1 MTTPMSADDQFYR
14 EYILD
19 HYKNPRNFGR
29 LEHPDITHEEDNPLC
44 GDVVGMDFR
53 VKDGMIEDVR
63 FHGRGCAISQASA
76 SLLTERL
83 KGMPLDDAKK
93 INKDDVLG
101 ELGIEISPAR
111 IKCALLSL
119 KVLKV
124 GAYGLAGDDGRGVID
139 GDDRTDEAPF
149 RDLKVDDDQEAD
161 RRRTTT
167 SWTCARTGS
176 GTRATAGRAARRAEP
191 ILANPTGAEVQGR
204 DDLRLRR
211 WASARPS
218 RRRWPSRSA

>member
-1 MTTPMSADDQFYR
+1 MSAGTAADDQFYR

-29 LEHPDITHEEDNPLC
+29 LENPNITHEEDNPLC
-44 GDVVGMDFR
+44 GDVVGMDFK
-53 VKDGMIEDVR
+53 VEDGVIEDIR

-83 KGMPLDDAKK
+83 KGMALEDAKK
-93 INKDDVLG
+93 IDKNDVLG

-124 GAYGLAGDDGRGVID
+124 GAYGLAE
-139 GDDRTDEAPF
+139 DE
-149 RDLKVDDDQEAD
+149 DE
-161 RRRTTT
+161 
-167 SWTCARTGS
+167 
-176 GTRATAGRAARRAEP
+176 E
-191 ILANPTGAEVQGR
+191 
-204 DDLRLRR
+204 
-211 WASARPS
+211 
-218 RRRWPSRSA
+218 

>member
-1 MTTPMSADDQFYR
+1 MVDDQFYR

-29 LEHPDITHEEDNPLC
+29 LEKPTVSHEELNPLC
-44 GDVVGMDFR
+44 GDVIGMDLR
-53 VKDGMIEDVR
+53 LAEGRIEDVR

-83 KGMPLDDAKK
+83 KGMPLEEARK
-93 INKDDVLG
+93 ISKEEVLE

-124 GAYGLAGDDGRGVID
+124 GAYGLAEEEFEGDEDDG
-139 GDDRTDEAPF
+139 
-149 RDLKVDDDQEAD
+149 
-161 RRRTTT
+161 
-167 SWTCARTGS
+167 
-176 GTRATAGRAARRAEP
+176 
-191 ILANPTGAEVQGR
+191 
-204 DDLRLRR
+204 
-211 WASARPS
+211 
-218 RRRWPSRSA
+218 

>member
-1 MTTPMSADDQFYR
+1 MGTPNGVISGMSSSLPASADDQFYR

-29 LEHPDITHEEDNPLC
+29 LDHPDISHEEDNPLC

-53 VKDGMIEDVR
+53 VKDDVIEDIR

-83 KGMPLDDAKK
+83 KGMSLEEAKK
-93 INKDDVLG
+93 ISKDDVLS
-101 ELGIEISPAR
+101 ELGIDISPAR

-124 GAYGLAGDDGRGVID
+124 GAYGLADM
-139 GDDRTDEAPF
+139 DE
-149 RDLKVDDDQEAD
+149 E
-161 RRRTTT
+161 
-167 SWTCARTGS
+167 
-176 GTRATAGRAARRAEP
+176 
-191 ILANPTGAEVQGR
+191 
-204 DDLRLRR
+204 
-211 WASARPS
+211 
-218 RRRWPSRSA
+218 

>member
-1 MTTPMSADDQFYR
+1 MSTAADDQFYR

-29 LEHPDITHEEDNPLC
+29 LENPDITHEEDNPLC

-53 VKDGMIEDVR
+53 VKDGVIDDVR

-83 KGMPLDDAKK
+83 KGMALDDAKK
-93 INKDDVLG
+93 IDKNDVLG
-101 ELGIEISPAR
+101 ELGIQISPAR

-124 GAYGLAGDDGRGVID
+124 GAYGLADDE
-139 GDDRTDEAPF
+139 DE
-149 RDLKVDDDQEAD
+149 E
-161 RRRTTT
+161 
-167 SWTCARTGS
+167 
-176 GTRATAGRAARRAEP
+176 
-191 ILANPTGAEVQGR
+191 
-204 DDLRLRR
+204 
-211 WASARPS
+211 
-218 RRRWPSRSA
+218 

>member
-1 MTTPMSADDQFYR
+1 MSTATDDQFYR

-29 LEHPDITHEEDNPLC
+29 LEKPDITHEEDNPLC
-44 GDVVGMDFR
+44 GDVVGMDFK
-53 VKDGMIEDVR
+53 VTDGVIEDVR

-83 KGMPLDDAKK
+83 KGMALEDAKK
-93 INKDDVLG
+93 IDKHDVLG

-124 GAYGLAGDDGRGVID
+124 GAYGLA
-139 GDDRTDEAPF
+139 DE
-149 RDLKVDDDQEAD
+149 DEDE
-161 RRRTTT
+161 
-167 SWTCARTGS
+167 
-176 GTRATAGRAARRAEP
+176 E
-191 ILANPTGAEVQGR
+191 
-204 DDLRLRR
+204 
-211 WASARPS
+211 
-218 RRRWPSRSA
+218 